1 MAATIM
7 MIMMPVIMIRVMIIM
22 IIMIMR
28 AGQPEDPGACSVARA
43 RDQAP
48 PQRPSHRHRGR
59 DSESRHGWRHAAF
72 AARAAGSESLAP
84 GVYTGTPGSLSLRLA
99 CYVSLRALAA

>member
-7 MIMMPVIMIRVMIIM
+7 MIMMPVIMIRVLIIM

-59 DSESRHGWRHAAF
+59 DSESRHGGDSDMPHLRPGWPAPSRWHLVCTLGRPAA
-72 AARAAGSESLAP
+72 
-84 GVYTGTPGSLSLRLA
+84 
-99 CYVSLRALAA
+99 